1 MHLYVYMYIYIYVY
15 TRHFQIIILVGVI
28 DLSINEYVLI

>member
-1 MHLYVYMYIYIYVY
+1 MHLYVICIYIYVY
-15 TRHFQIIILVGVI
+15 TRHFQIIILVGFI